1 MKPKLPLTKTL
12 IELADSGQSYEAI
25 AAQFGLSAAQ
35 VKEAIEKI
43 RPLVAM
49 NQTMSLTQME
59 AKLGT
64 PRQTLHHRLT
74 KAGYTPIS
82 YERGETKPLPPDDVL
97 IKMYQDMPMMQMAK
111 ELNINSTKIQ
121 QRLDQLGVDTSLH
134 YGKGGQKPKLPDTA
148 RVKQLFHGEGKS
160 AEEIATMFKATVD
173 AVYKRLRG

>member
-1 MKPKLPLTKTL
+1 MKPKTPLTKTL

-25 AAQFGLSAAQ
+25 AAQFGLSAAR
-35 VKEAIEKI
+35 VKEAIEAI

-74 KAGYTPIS
+74 KAGYAPIT

-97 IKMYQDMPMMQMAK
+97 IEMYQDMPMSQMAK
-111 ELNINSTKIQ
+111 ELKINITKIQ
-121 QRLDQLGVDTSLH
+121 QRLDQLGVDRTIH

-160 AEEIATMFKATVD
+160 AEEIAAMFEATPD
-173 AVYKRLRG
+173 AVYKRLRE